1 MEKKKTYLWDVP
13 EAEES
18 EAAEILSS
26 SQSSQPLSVSA
37 LTNLIKETLEGF
49 YSSVT
54 VQGEVSNAKLSS
66 SGHLYFSLKD
76 REALI
81 QAVMFKYRL
90 AFLGFELRDGMKLIV
105 SGGVSVYAARGQYQ
119 LIAQNARLAGTGD
132 ILAMLEER
140 KRRLAAEGLFDDER
154 KRPLPRFPS
163 KVALVTSPSGAA
175 VRDIIHVLGRRNA
188 GVDLI
193 ILPCPVQG
201 EGAAELIAAR
211 IRQANRLSIAD
222 VLIVGRGG
230 GSLEDLLAFSDEAV
244 VRAVAESEIPVISA
258 VGHEIDWAICDYAA
272 DLRAATPS
280 AAAELVAESRATL
293 LSEIEQ
299 FELAMESTIRA
310 RLDRAGTALDSFALQ
325 DVEARF
331 MRLFLPVARR
341 LDDARDTLVL
351 DIGARLKDL
360 SHRRLL
366 ADNALE
372 LTSPLA
378 VLNRGYSITRKLD
391 LGGAEKTQARGRA
404 FSRIDGPGPVVRS
417 AGELKKTET
426 LQVIFASGSARV
438 EVEEV
443 EQ

>member
-1 MEKKKTYLWDVP
+1 MAEKKTYLWDIP
-13 EAEES
+13 EA
-18 EAAEILSS
+18 ATGS
-26 SQSSQPLSVSA
+26 SQPSEPLSVSA
-37 LTNLIKETLEGF
+37 LTSLIKGTLEGF
-49 YSSVT
+49 YSSVA

-76 REALI
+76 KEALI

-90 AFLGFELRDGMKLIV
+90 SLLGFDIRDGMKLIV
-105 SGGVSVYAARGQYQ
+105 SGGVSIYAARGQYQ
-119 LIAQNARLAGTGD
+119 LIAQSARLAGTGD

-140 KRRLAAEGLFDDER
+140 KRRLAAEGLFEEER

-163 KVALVTSPSGAA
+163 RVALVTSPSGAA

-201 EGAAELIAAR
+201 EKAAEIIAAR

-230 GSLEDLLAFSDEAV
+230 GSLEDLLAFSDEIV

-258 VGHEIDWAICDYAA
+258 VGHEIDWALCDYAA

-293 LSEIEQ
+293 LSEINQ
-299 FELAMESTIRA
+299 FELALESTIRA
-310 RLDRAGTALDSFALQ
+310 RLERAETALEAFALQ

-331 MRLFLPVARR
+331 MRLFMPIARR
-341 LDDARDTLVL
+341 LDDAREALVQGVGSR
-351 DIGARLKDL
+351 IKDL
-360 SHRRLL
+360 SHRRAL
-366 ADNALE
+366 AENALE

-391 LGGAEKTQARGRA
+391 REHTSQLKAKDKASSRLVGKGPIVRDASKLGKAEA
-404 FSRIDGPGPVVRS
+404 
-417 AGELKKTET
+417 
-426 LQVIFASGSARV
+426 LQIIFASGSAKV

-443 EQ
+443 EE

>member
-1 MEKKKTYLWDVP
+1 MPEKKNYLWDEP
-13 EAEES
+13 DPPGPSAASPS
-18 EAAEILSS
+18 E
-26 SQSSQPLSVSA
+26 PLSVSA
-37 LTNLIKETLEGF
+37 LTGLIKGTLEDF
-49 YSSVT
+49 YSSVAG
-54 VQGEVSNAKLSS
+54 QGEVSNAKLSS

-90 AFLGFELRDGMKLIV
+90 SFLGFEIRDGMKLIV

-119 LIAQNARLAGTGD
+119 LIAQGARLAGAGD

-140 KRRLAAEGLFDDER
+140 KRRLAAEGLFDEER
-154 KRPLPRFPS
+154 KKPLPRFPS
-163 KVALVTSPSGAA
+163 RVALVTSPSGAA

-188 GVDLI
+188 SVDLI

-201 EGAAELIAAR
+201 EGAADMIAAR
-211 IRQANRLSIAD
+211 ISQAHALSIAD

-244 VRAVAESEIPVISA
+244 VRAIAESEIPVISA
-258 VGHEIDWAICDYAA
+258 VGHEIDWAISDYAA

-293 LSEIEQ
+293 LSEVRQ
-299 FELAMESTIRA
+299 FELALESSIRA
-310 RLDRAGTALDSFALQ
+310 RLDRAEAALDSFALE

-341 LDDARDTLVL
+341 LDDAREAVVL
-351 DIGARLKDL
+351 GIGHRLKDL
-360 SHRRLL
+360 AHRRAL
-366 ADNALE
+366 AENALE

-378 VLNRGYSITRKLD
+378 VLNRGYSITRR
-391 LGGAEKTQARGRA
+391 LGRDKADETGATNQGSWRLEGWGSIVRNASELEKA
-404 FSRIDGPGPVVRS
+404 DY
-417 AGELKKTET
+417 
-426 LQVIFASGSARV
+426 LQIIFASGSAKV

-443 EQ
+443 ER